1 MNFADADDEYED
13 ADVVIVGVPFDKTV
27 SFRDGTR
34 EAPRYIREASYNFET
49 YYPEYDSETTD
60 ISVCDLG
67 DLNISFVEDTAVEV
81 RKSTS
86 RILYDDKLPVII
98 GGEHSITIY
107 SSAVFKEKFNDDAF
121 FIVIDAHLD
130 MRDQYNDNKFSH
142 ACVSRRVF
150 EKFGNDIAL
159 IGQRSGSKEEYKFI
173 KKNNILLYSS
183 EDVNNGNLKDIVANI
198 KDKASGK
205 RIYLS
210 LDMDALDCMLAPG
223 VGNPEPYG
231 LNPYQV
237 REIVSEFSKDAYLFD
252 LVEVSPKYDSNGE
265 TTMLAAKIIRDFIM
279 KRYFG

>member
-130 MRDQYNDNKFSH
+130 MRDKYNDNKFSH

>member
-1 MNFADADDEYED
+1 MSFADADEEYED
-13 ADVVIVGVPFDKTV
+13 ADVVIIGVPFDKTV

-34 EAPRYIREASYNFET
+34 EAPNYIREASYNFET
-49 YYPEYDSETTD
+49 YYPEYDSETTE
-60 ISVCDLG
+60 ISLCDLG
-67 DLNISFVEDTAVEV
+67 DLDVSSVEDTAIEV
-81 RKSTS
+81 KKSTT

-107 SSAVFKEKFNDDAF
+107 SSAAFKEKFKDDSF
-121 FIVIDAHLD
+121 FVVIDAHLD
-130 MRDQYNDNKFSH
+130 MRDLYNNNKFSH

-173 KKNNILLYSS
+173 KKNNISLYSS
-183 EDVNNGNLKDIVANI
+183 DDVNNGDLKEIISDI

-205 RIYLS
+205 KIYLS
-210 LDMDALDCMLAPG
+210 LDMDAVDCMLAPG

-237 REIVSEFSKDAYLFD
+237 REIVSRFSKDACLFD
-252 LVEVSPKYDSNGE
+252 IVEVSPKYDSNGE
-265 TTMLAAKIIRDFIM
+265 TAMLAAKIIRDFIM
-279 KRYFG
+279 EKYFG